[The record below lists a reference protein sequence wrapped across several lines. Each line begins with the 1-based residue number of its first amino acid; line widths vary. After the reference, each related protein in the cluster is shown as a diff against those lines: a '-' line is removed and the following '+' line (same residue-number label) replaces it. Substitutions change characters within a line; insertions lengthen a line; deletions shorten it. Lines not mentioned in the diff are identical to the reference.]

1 MPTSASLLNAQR
13 LTTIQPMTYA
23 QPQNRFSA
31 AAYLAWEATQTERH
45 EYFQGEVFAM
55 SGGTQNHNTV
65 ALNAVFAL
73 RQHLKGAACKV
84 FMADVRVLIKAHEKA
99 QDHAEDIYFYPD
111 AVVSC
116 QPSDTQNGQALA
128 VEQPILVIEVLCD
141 STASWDRGGK
151 FAAYRQ
157 LPSLQEYGLLDPLAG
172 TVELFRRNAQGRF
185 ELFTWALA
193 NAQDP
198 DCEFASVGLRC
209 PVADLFDGVER
220 PASPI

>member
-1 MPTSASLLNAQR
+1 
-13 LTTIQPMTYA
+13 MTYA
-23 QPQNRFSA
+23 QPEYRFSA
-31 AAYLAWEATQTERH
+31 EDYLSWEAKQTDRH

-65 ALNAVFAL
+65 AINALFVL
-73 RQHLKGAACKV
+73 RQHLKGSPCKV
-84 FMADVRVLIKAHEKA
+84 FMADVRVLIKA
-99 QDHAEDIYFYPD
+99 QDKTEDIYLYPD
-111 AVVSC
+111 VVVTC

-128 VEQPILVIEVLCD
+128 VEKPILVLEVLSD

-151 FAAYRQ
+151 FAADRQ
-157 LPSLQEYGLLDPLAG
+157 LPSLQEYGLFDPLAG

-209 PVADLFDGVER
+209 LVADLFDSVER